1 MKKQNGEGEWSGRVT
16 THATE
21 PNQPFHGASEKQ
33 PPVPRAALMEE
44 LVMVAKFDP

>member
-1 MKKQNGEGEWSGRVT
+1 MVRESHNPRNQ
-16 THATE
+16 TH
-21 PNQPFHGASEKQ
+21 QPFHGAFEKQ